1 MTVIRL
7 EKQFESKKGQGVFRI
22 SYDTTAAIQVSMCQ
36 WVEKKKFLF
45 LTGGQCPLIVQCN
58 FSLWLAE

>member
-36 WVEKKKFLF
+36 WVEKKNFLF
-45 LTGGQCPLIVQCN
+45 LSGGQ
-58 FSLWLAE
+58 